1 MILASLALPAR
12 GPFRRRDGAT
22 LYRFRRVREPA
33 FCISVPRPGKTAA
46 HEGEAKLTAQFL
58 SSVLR
63 HDRAI
68 VLLSLAAATL
78 LAWAYLVLGAGIE
91 METMDMGGGQMMAMA
106 PEWTPAYGLVVF
118 MMWAVMMVAMM
129 LPSAAPVTLLVL
141 SIARKRREAG
151 AAPGISTA
159 PFVFGYLAVWFAFS
173 AAATILQWQ
182 LDAADLLSETM
193 ALGSRLVAGGVLIVA
208 GIYQWTPL
216 KHACLRHCR
225 SPLEFI
231 LHHWRD
237 TAPGAFL
244 SGVRHGAFCLGCCWM
259 LMALLFVGG
268 IMNLA
273 WIAAI
278 ALIVLLEKTLPWG
291 GWMERATGTVL
302 VGWGAFTLA
311 MAA

>member
-58 SSVLR
+58 SSALR

-91 METMDMGGGQMMAMA
+91 METMDMGGGQMMAMS

-118 MMWAVMMVAMM
+118 LMWAVMMVAMM

-151 AAPGISTA
+151 TAAGLSTA
-159 PFVFGYLAVWFAFS
+159 PFVFGYLAVWFAF
-173 AAATILQWQ
+173 AAVATVLQWR
-182 LDAADLLSETM
+182 LDAADQLSEMM
-193 ALGSRLVAGGVLIVA
+193 ALASTLVAGGVLILA

-216 KHACLRHCR
+216 KQACLRHCR
-225 SPLEFI
+225 SPLDFI
-231 LHHWRD
+231 MHHWRD
-237 TAPGAFL
+237 GALGAFV
-244 SGVRHGAFCLGCCWM
+244 SGARHGVFCFGCCWM

-278 ALIVLLEKTLPWG
+278 ALLVLIEKTLPWG
-291 GWMERATGTVL
+291 RRVSQVTGVVL
-302 VGWGAFTLA
+302 VAWGVVTLTTA
-311 MAA
+311 G